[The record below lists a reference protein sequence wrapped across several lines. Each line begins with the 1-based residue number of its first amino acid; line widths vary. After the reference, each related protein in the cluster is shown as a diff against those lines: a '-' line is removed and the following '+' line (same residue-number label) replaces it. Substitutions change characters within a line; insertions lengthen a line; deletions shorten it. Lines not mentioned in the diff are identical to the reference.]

1 MRIFIPLG
9 ISVASN
15 SRVVVASFCIRMG
28 SSSADFRG
36 LRAGARLFLRR
47 RLRAVLGGNGPALAV
62 ERGPHRVP
70 RKSRA
75 LDADR
80 ILAHP
85 GKDLELTQRG
95 RIGGRVRLA
104 GDQVVESLEEGFGVP
119 AGLSLAGVRYNR
131 TRGARGL

>member
-15 SRVVVASFCIRMG
+15 SRVVVASFCIFMG
-28 SSSADFRG
+28 SSSADLRG
-36 LRAGARLFLRR
+36 LRADRRLFLRG

-70 RKSRA
+70 RKGRA
-75 LDADR
+75 FDADR

-85 GKDLELTQRG
+85 GEDLELSQRG
-95 RIGGRVRLA
+95 RVGG
-104 GDQVVESLEEGFGVP
+104 GG
-119 AGLSLAGVRYNR
+119 
-131 TRGARGL
+131 